1 MYSQILY
8 ILAVKSNTRPWNPSL
23 WSCVKEWREQVAPQ
37 LLEVIEL
44 IAKVEN
50 CIGKT
55 GNIPD
60 GLGNDIKSGENL
72 P

>member
-8 ILAVKSNTRPWNPSL
+8 ILAVKSYSRPWNPSL
-23 WSCVKEWREQVAPQ
+23 WSCVKEWREPVAPQ
-37 LLEVIEL
+37 LSEVIEL

-50 CIGKT
+50 CISKT

-60 GLGNDIKSGENL
+60 GLGNNIKSGENF